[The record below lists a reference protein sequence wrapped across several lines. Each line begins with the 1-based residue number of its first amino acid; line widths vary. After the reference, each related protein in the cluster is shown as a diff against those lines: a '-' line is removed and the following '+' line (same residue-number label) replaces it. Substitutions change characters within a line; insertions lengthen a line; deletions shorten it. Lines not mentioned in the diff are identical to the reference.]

1 MPNQNDSELFTFL
14 VKELIERIAN
24 TQEKLASIVT
34 DHEKRIS
41 AIEVA
46 QQTEKEIKEDHGLSK
61 DRRWSIYFA
70 LSSII
75 YTLIVLLQVFHVIP

>member
-1 MPNQNDSELFTFL
+1 MPTNDNELFIFL
-14 VKELIERIAN
+14 VKELIERQQSTLEQLTKI
-24 TQEKLASIVT
+24 TT

-46 QQTEKEIKEDHGLSK
+46 QQTEKEIKEDHGISK
-61 DRRWSIYFA
+61 DRRWAIYFA

-75 YTLIVLLQVFHVIP
+75 YTLIVLLQVFRILP